1 MGLFLAFIA
10 SVFISAS
17 NYFMRRSID
26 AGGTVKIFLI
36 VQMCVGFLVALLMG
50 PITSNAFGI
59 SFPIACLGIGT
70 GFLLAVMLFFLGK
83 ALETGPAGFT
93 FSIVSAATVVPGII
107 MAMVFGATLGFNYT
121 FWHGIGSIFVL
132 LGIFWGGRGLTGIQN
147 RFKWTSFLVTIFSL
161 HVLILVIYQWR
172 AVLMNLPNPEDYA
185 SFFTAEQM
193 KSLWFNPMLYFG
205 TALGLFVLY
214 FKEGFRLPQK
224 EEWSFGIVGGILH
237 STSTFFLIKGTEIAT
252 GMENVI
258 IFPLFSVGIIVLSN
272 LWSQK
277 LYQEKINWRAC
288 QVCAFGILIGT
299 VDWKIVANLIGW

>member
-1 MGLFLAFIA
+1 MGLLLAFIA

-36 VQMCVGFLVALLMG
+36 IQMCVGFLVAVLIG
-50 PITSNAFGI
+50 PVAGHFFSFNPSIAF
-59 SFPIACLGIGT
+59 LGIGT
-70 GFLLAVMLFFLGK
+70 GFLLAVMLYFLGK

-93 FSIVSAATVVPGII
+93 FSIVSAATIVPGIV
-107 MAMVFGATLGFNYT
+107 MASVFGVSLGFDYT
-121 FWHGIGSIFVL
+121 VWHGLGSLLVL
-132 LGIFWGGRGLTGIQN
+132 LGIFWGGKGLAGIQN
-147 RFKWTSFLVTIFSL
+147 RFKWILFLTIIFSL
-161 HVLILVIYQWR
+161 HVSILVIYQWR
-172 AVLMNLPNPEDYA
+172 AVLMNLVNPEAYF
-185 SFFTAEQM
+185 SFFTAEQI

-205 TALGLFVLY
+205 TALGLVILY
-214 FKEGFRLPQK
+214 FKEGFRLPKK
-224 EEWSFGIVGGILH
+224 EEWNFGVIGGILH
-237 STSTFFLIKGTEIAT
+237 SSSTYFLIKGTEVAT

-277 LYQEKINWRAC
+277 IYQEKINWRAC

-299 VDWKIVANLIGW
+299 VDWKVVANLFGW